1 MFNRPRRQLECLLI
15 PLHFTLYTYH
25 CPRTLQPTDAHAP
38 LNVACKQLIFNAR
51 NGVLEGLMLAL
62 ESAVMADLSD
72 QRPISDLPECLVYT
86 VMLHVISMKKLKN
99 VGCDGRR
106 GNVHVMNGLRMDL
119 TMIGGAV

>member
-1 MFNRPRRQLECLLI
+1 
-15 PLHFTLYTYH
+15 
-25 CPRTLQPTDAHAP
+25 
-38 LNVACKQLIFNAR
+38 
-51 NGVLEGLMLAL
+51 MLAL